1 MRLIPV
7 PSEDLDEW
15 KDKIGWHL
23 ESFSAN
29 GVYSPDDFLADIRN
43 RDRQLWIV
51 EDKGDVI
58 CVLLTAIS
66 EDRLKTCLVTHLAGK
81 DCFAWLHLMEAV
93 EDWARDI
100 GCKRI
105 EAKTRPGWEKILG
118 RAFDLKKTHVVL
130 EKRL

>member
-7 PSEDLDEW
+7 PSADLDEW
-15 KDKIGWHL
+15 EDKIGWHL

-43 RDRQLWIV
+43 RERQLWIV
-51 EDKGDVI
+51 EEEGDVK
-58 CVLLTAIS
+58 CVLLTSIAD
-66 EDRLKTCLVTHLAGK
+66 DRLKTCLVTHLAGENYR
-81 DCFAWLHLMEAV
+81 AWLGLMGAV

-105 EAKTRPGWEKILG
+105 EAKTRPGWEKLLG
-118 RAFDLKKTHVVL
+118 RFDLKKTHVVL